1 MATKAKH
8 SDKSKRKPLRLPNA
22 RTTLR
27 LDRELDERMRH
38 NASRMGLTVT
48 DYLGALIRGEKP
60 IAPPAAEG
68 QCLALIGCRVAGA
81 LALIYRTEVELDR
94 DKLREVLQ
102 DVQRLN
108 VEYTRNLLPAYE
120 AAVAA
125 RREHRGTDDHWGDLL
140 PVE

>member
-48 DYLGALIRGEKP
+48 DYLGALIRGEKS
-60 IAPPAAEG
+60 IALPAAEG
-68 QCLALIGCRVAGA
+68 QCLALVGNRIART
-81 LALIYRTEVELDR
+81 LALLHEETVIVGEVVGL
-94 DKLREVLQ
+94 LREA
-102 DVQRLN
+102 QRIN
-108 VEYTRNLLPAYE
+108 VEYTRHLLPAYE

-125 RREHRGTDDHWGDLL
+125 RREHLATDDYWGDLG